1 MKKIMSDAMG
11 LSDIGQIIPPSQFN
25 LVDADDYILH
35 EDNEK
40 IFFMIK
46 SKSDEYAFT
55 NLGLVHVDGAS
66 AMSKKRTVRRYEFYK
81 YSPSSV
87 TIETAGTIDLDA
99 EIKFKLGEKVF
110 SIDVDKKQIEQLKDL
125 YKTLVQ
131 IEKINYSNQIKLD
144 IAHKTLEIAA
154 TSVGRSNCSGDL
166 SQEFKE
172 VNQYTFNWIN
182 HYRNEYIKKDFS
194 DVYEKYINN

>member
-1 MKKIMSDAMG
+1 MKYKYAISNYTEDK
-11 LSDIGQIIPPSQFN
+11 FN
-25 LVDADDYILH
+25 KKDEEYEQLVD
-35 EDNEK
+35 K
-40 IFFMIK
+40 
-46 SKSDEYAFT
+46 
-55 NLGLVHVDGAS
+55 
-66 AMSKKRTVRRYEFYK
+66 
-81 YSPSSV
+81 
-87 TIETAGTIDLDA
+87 
-99 EIKFKLGEKVF
+99 
-110 SIDVDKKQIEQLKDL
+110 LKDL

-154 TSVGRSNCSGDL
+154 TSVGRSSCNGDL

-182 HYRNEYIKKDFS
+182 HYRNECIKKDFS

>member
-1 MKKIMSDAMG
+1 MSDAMG

-55 NLGLVHVDGAS
+55 NLGLVHVDGTS

-81 YSPSSV
+81 YSPSAV

-144 IAHKTLEIAA
+144 VAHKTLEIAA